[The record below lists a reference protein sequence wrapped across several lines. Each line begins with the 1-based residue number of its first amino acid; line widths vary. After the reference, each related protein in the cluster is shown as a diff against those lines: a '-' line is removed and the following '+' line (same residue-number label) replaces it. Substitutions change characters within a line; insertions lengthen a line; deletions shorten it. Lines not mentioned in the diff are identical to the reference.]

1 MPISASLAA
10 LMTLGVGPAFNASS
24 PSAVSSPAANA
35 YVSTMIF
42 ANSSRVGSGSV
53 SVDLPVE
60 LQQDVLTLTEPLP
73 TRDELAKIIVDT
85 YAFAAGDETA
95 EGLEALKAGPT
106 PSVIKA
112 ASDALIGI
120 PSFPALQSSAMCLNM
135 VTGELDIP
143 ELWSRKKEIVSQR
156 QGLSYYNGLLK
167 LADMYGCEAIKLFSK
182 RFMAG
187 RKRPGLILRL
197 DEMEKQF
204 RGHDTDSSGSTGK
217 LLGAQKLEETNLQIR
232 PQIETFSQHIDREIR
247 PQIGQITA
255 HLDQLASSVARADG
269 EISRGMTERAALGLA
284 ISRLE
289 TGEQFDRQ
297 AIHDIS
303 SRLFGGREPV
313 KDGETSVGIVIPTC
327 DRPDGLRRA
336 LNSIAAQSRKPNAV
350 IIVVNDGGADISA
363 VAEEFSGRLPISTI
377 KTAVAYSGSSA
388 ARNLALD
395 ALDTALIAFLDDDNL
410 RGHAGLNG
418 RRPSLKQIPRSIFL
432 YGAQLRDAERST
444 TSKSWFFVPFDFEA
458 LQKGNFI
465 DLNQVVHRSS
475 DIRFDPNLRRLVD
488 WDYVLRLI
496 GPDPKDN
503 CSGGR
508 RLLHLFGFSRRSD
521 HGCALA
527 ARPRSKYCPP

>member
-1 MPISASLAA
+1 MWFREARRALFRPITKRLARTFASRTDTEAQ
-10 LMTLGVGPAFNASS
+10 GR
-24 PSAVSSPAANA
+24 
-35 YVSTMIF
+35 I
-42 ANSSRVGSGSV
+42 
-53 SVDLPVE
+53 
-60 LQQDVLTLTEPLP
+60 LTEQSRAIERLEQHVGEIG
-73 TRDELAKIIVDT
+73 RQI
-85 YAFAAGDETA
+85 ET
-95 EGLEALKAGPT
+95 L
-106 PSVIKA
+106 
-112 ASDALIGI
+112 
-120 PSFPALQSSAMCLNM
+120 
-135 VTGELDIP
+135 
-143 ELWSRKKEIVSQR
+143 
-156 QGLSYYNGLLK
+156 
-167 LADMYGCEAIKLFSK
+167 
-182 RFMAG
+182 
-187 RKRPGLILRL
+187 
-197 DEMEKQF
+197 
-204 RGHDTDSSGSTGK
+204 
-217 LLGAQKLEETNLQIR
+217 AQKLEETNLQIR

-297 AIHDIS
+297 AIYDIS

-350 IIVVNDGGADISA
+350 IVVNDGGADISA

-410 RGHAGLNG
+410 MW
-418 RRPSLKQIPRSIFL
+418 PRWIERAAAFLEADPKIDIL

-496 GPDPKDN
+496 GPDPKRIVPVDAVSSIYSASAADRITVAHWPPDLGQN
-503 CSGGR
+503 IVR
-508 RLLHLFGFSRRSD
+508 RE
-521 HGCALA
+521 
-527 ARPRSKYCPP
+527 SKAKRLVA